1 MSLHKSNF
9 NLVLFGEGREIHITF
24 ITNPC
29 HNCDK
34 LYANGSLIHKG
45 NRLGYDWT
53 WVRLKE
59 ENNSI
64 LIGFAKNSKSE

>member
-1 MSLHKSNF
+1 MSLHRSNF
-9 NLVLFGEGREIHITF
+9 NLVLFGEGREVHITF

-45 NRLGYDWT
+45 NRPDKA
-53 WVRLKE
+53 RL
-59 ENNSI
+59 
-64 LIGFAKNSKSE
+64 